1 MQNKTNQAGMAVAG
15 WSHQQLWFKK
25 GMAIA
30 SLNVNGLRGHFDEI
44 QMLLKNLDIHI
55 FALNETKLDKSYPN
69 ELTEITGYQQER
81 LERNCNGGGVSIYV
95 KGTIKYKVRSDVP
108 IDGLELICIEIE
120 PPKSKP
126 FLVLSWYRPPS
137 ETIDSFNKLER
148 VLSCLDKESK
158 EIILLGDT
166 NCDLSEKSTDSSI
179 SSAGQHITNLYE
191 LFSFKELIEE
201 PTRVTVNTSTI
212 IDHIATTCPRNILH
226 SGV

>member
-1 MQNKTNQAGMAVAG
+1 MGATAMQDKTNQAGMAVAG
-15 WSHQQLWFKK
+15 WSHQQLGFKK

-95 KGTIKYKVRSDVP
+95 KDTIKYKVRSDVP

-126 FLVLSWYRPPS
+126 FLVLS
-137 ETIDSFNKLER
+137 FNGHQVRQLTP
-148 VLSCLDKESK
+148 L
-158 EIILLGDT
+158 T
-166 NCDLSEKSTDSSI
+166 NWKGFFLVWIRRAK
-179 SSAGQHITNLYE
+179 
-191 LFSFKELIEE
+191 
-201 PTRVTVNTSTI
+201 R
-212 IDHIATTCPRNILH
+212 
-226 SGV
+226 

>member
-1 MQNKTNQAGMAVAG
+1 M
-15 WSHQQLWFKK
+15 
-25 GMAIA
+25 I
-30 SLNVNGLRGHFDEI
+30 
-44 QMLLKNLDIHI
+44 LKNLDIHI
-55 FALNETKLDKSYPN
+55 FALNDTILDKSYPN

-95 KGTIKYKVRSDVP
+95 KDTIKYKLRSDVP
-108 IDGLELICIEIE
+108 IYGLELICIEIE

-126 FLVLSWYRPPS
+126 FLVLSWYWPPS

-179 SSAGQHITNLYE
+179 SSW
-191 LFSFKELIEE
+191 
-201 PTRVTVNTSTI
+201 PTHYKS
-212 IDHIATTCPRNILH
+212 L
-226 SGV
+226 